1 MEISKNQQEDN
12 LPSSTFL
19 MGTCKEEPCTASDQS
34 SLFSILSYSPGNDIQ
49 FRECVDLMSDLH
61 LSFASASSD
70 LSYQEIQEKLKE
82 LLKEN
87 IELKEVLQQNNKN
100 MKTQFQTL
108 MNWQQQINLVHNDH
122 RKKFEESRI
131 LIEELRVQNCELTDN
146 LLELEKKFASHNDCQ
161 QMKLKV
167 EELTSKI
174 QDAEGDKQAIS
185 AELERQQVICIH
197 LEERVREMTGDYE
210 QLETNYQQLEVDK
223 RELTALNNDLQTRLM
238 KMCCKQGVEND
249 SYPIVTE
256 EHGYTVVHP
265 GSSGFSVG
273 DDTSIRGA
281 LLRLHEEQAKNARLT
296 QQLAEEQLQV
306 LQMKKT
312 LQEKDNLLQQFEKQL
327 NMNNPDHPGSENLA
341 LPPSGQPGGYKV
353 IMSSSGQSG
362 KTCQQGGHQLL
373 LVCGQKMDMANS
385 VLEKSGARSAD
396 LDSLL
401 SVSQHRLQNL
411 DLYSSADIE
420 LLKQEITKLQVRFE
434 EEKSFRSEDRKQLLE
449 VQQQF
454 TQLFDDYQDLLQSI
468 ESRQKEQNDLGEE
481 GEAWIE
487 LEKRKHQE
495 ESDAITAKL
504 VHTEELLANQKKETM
519 KMKSE
524 IEQMKVQVEKLP
536 ILEAQVELSNQDYN
550 QEKEGHRSTK
560 EELERLKEDL
570 LALQNH
576 NQELMDEINVYAKS
590 QVMHLQ
596 KSLHKNES
604 YLSGNTRHSRHKG
617 RDKHQSL
624 HNRKHHEK
632 RIEVKTGAAD
642 FNITEGELRGRSRNP
657 LGNGDQAE
665 LPEQHAFICPRC
677 EMRFMDYQALQN
689 HVEECLSKDDH
700 FL

>member
-1 MEISKNQQEDN
+1 MEISKNQQDNN
-12 LPSSTFL
+12 LPSSASL
-19 MGTCKEEPCTASDQS
+19 MATCKDEQCTASDQS
-34 SLFSILSYSPGNDIQ
+34 SVFSVLSYPSSSDIQ
-49 FRECVDLMSDLH
+49 LECVNLMSDLH
-61 LSFASASSD
+61 LNLESASSD

-87 IELKEVLQQNNKN
+87 IELKEVLQQNNKS

-122 RKKFEESRI
+122 QKKFEESKF
-131 LIEELRVQNCELTDN
+131 LIEELRVQNCELTDK
-146 LLELEKKFASHNDCQ
+146 LLELENKLASHNDCEEI
-161 QMKLKV
+161 KLKV
-167 EELTSKI
+167 QELTSKI

-197 LEERVREMTGDYE
+197 LEERVQEMTGDYE
-210 QLETNYQQLEVDK
+210 QLETNYQQLETDK

-238 KMCCKQGVEND
+238 KMCCKQGVENE

-265 GSSGFSVG
+265 YSSVASVEN
-273 DDTSIRGA
+273 DTSIQGA

-312 LQEKDNLLQQFEKQL
+312 LQEKDSLLQQFEKQL
-327 NMNNPDHPGSENLA
+327 HMNNTGCPASENLA
-341 LPPSGQPGGYKV
+341 LPPPGQPCGYKV
-353 IMSSSGQSG
+353 IMSSSNPSS
-362 KTCQQGGHQLL
+362 KTYQQGSRQLL

-411 DLYSSADIE
+411 DIYSSSDIE
-420 LLKQEITKLQVRFE
+420 QLKQEIAKLQVKFE
-434 EEKSFRSEDRKQLLE
+434 EERNFRSEDRKQLLE

-454 TQLFDDYQDLLQSI
+454 TQLFDDYQDLLQSV
-468 ESRQKEQNDLGEE
+468 ESHQKEQKDLGAE

-519 KMKSE
+519 KIKSE
-524 IEQMKVQVEKLP
+524 IEQMKSQVEKLP

-550 QEKEGHRSTK
+550 QEKEAHRSTK
-560 EELERLKEDL
+560 EELERLKDL
-570 LALQNH
+570 LTLQNQ
-576 NQELMDEINVYAKS
+576 NQELIDEINVK
-590 QVMHLQ
+590 HLQ
-596 KSLHKNES
+596 KSLHKNAS
-604 YLSGNTRHSRHKG
+604 YFSNNPHHSHHKC
-617 RDKHQSL
+617 RDKHHSSR
-624 HNRKHHEK
+624 NRKHHEK
-632 RIEVKTGAAD
+632 KSDTRTGAAD
-642 FNITEGELRGRSRNP
+642 FNIAAAECRSKNP

-665 LPEQHAFICPRC
+665 LPEKYTFRCPRC
-677 EMRFMDYQALQN
+677 EMKFMDYQALKN
-689 HVEECLSKDDH
+689 HVEECLNKDDH